1 MAWTSSWRLRDS
13 GLPLNVRPSTAPAFS
28 GEDRRRQQRRLSAAA
43 MSGDLDL
50 LQELLSGKNKADP
63 GQPGANGL
71 TPLHMVC
78 FSTCSAF
85 APSPEPDE
93 VHLSTIAHHLT
104 PTPHLAGVPA
114 REQAAKAAGA
124 QRFECAKALIDAGAD
139 VNAVS
144 VALGLPLHMAARF
157 AHPDIATLLI
167 KSGAAVHV
175 RDSSSFTPL
184 HLALRAKS
192 RDGVATAIRLLEAG
206 AQLVDDPVGGPLPTW
221 TRSNDGYDLE
231 AVWAVLKAEIAPAGK
246 KGKSAKGKG
255 GKKKK

>member
-93 VHLSTIAHHLT
+93 VHLS
-104 PTPHLAGVPA
+104 P
-114 REQAAKAAGA
+114 
-124 QRFECAKALIDAGAD
+124 
-139 VNAVS
+139 
-144 VALGLPLHMAARF
+144 
-157 AHPDIATLLI
+157 
-167 KSGAAVHV
+167 
-175 RDSSSFTPL
+175 
-184 HLALRAKS
+184 
-192 RDGVATAIRLLEAG
+192 
-206 AQLVDDPVGGPLPTW
+206 
-221 TRSNDGYDLE
+221 
-231 AVWAVLKAEIAPAGK
+231 
-246 KGKSAKGKG
+246 
-255 GKKKK
+255 